1 MAKMASRQTELWVV
15 LFVTFAAATIITV
28 LRLLSRRL
36 KRISLGWDDYFALC
50 GFAISVGW
58 IVIIPYWV
66 NHGLGLHIE
75 DVMAIQNKSLGDA
88 LFQAK
93 LLLFIAELFYAFG
106 LFFAKVSMLS
116 LYWRMFSV
124 TNIRLPIQI
133 LFGCSL
139 VWITFRIF
147 MGIFHCVPVQA
158 FWDSS
163 AGGYC
168 AIEDKKFFFGT
179 TLVHAAIDIAILILP
194 MWQISQLQLPLLQ
207 KAGIMVMFT
216 FGFFICA
223 AAIRLIVAARVFDDH
238 SPDLTWNICDIVI
251 WATVEV
257 NLINVSASLPT
268 IRPACTFIF
277 TCTHPGTRTEAT
289 SGSYPNTE
297 PRSRTKHSIRLD
309 PMTKSSPN
317 DESSSTHQLAD
328 SDDGGGRGSVSDFE
342 SHAIDRLRPSGH
354 KYTSTVTGQGGMG
367 GDSRSNLDGILV
379 KNETTVRVSKH

>member
-1 MAKMASRQTELWVV
+1 MESRQKELWVV

-28 LRLLSRRL
+28 LRLVSRRL
-36 KRISLGWDDYFALC
+36 KRIPLSWDDYFALC

-58 IVIIPYWV
+58 IIIMPYWID
-66 NHGLGLHIE
+66 HGLGLHID
-75 DVMAIQNKSLGDA
+75 DVVAIKDTTLEDA
-88 LFQAK
+88 LFESK

-106 LFFAKVSMLS
+106 LFFAKVSILS
-116 LYWRMFSV
+116 LYWRMFHV

-133 LFGCSL
+133 LFGCSF
-139 VWITFRIF
+139 VWIIFRIF
-147 MGIFHCVPVQA
+147 MGIFHCVPVEA

-194 MWQISQLQLPLLQ
+194 MWQISQLQLPMLQ
-207 KAGIMVMFT
+207 KCGIMIMFT

-223 AAIRLIVAARVFDDH
+223 AAIRLIVAARVFDDK
-238 SPDLTWNICDIVI
+238 SPDVTWNICEIVI

-268 IRPACTFIF
+268 IRPACTYIF
-277 TCTHPGTRTEAT
+277 TCTHPRTRTEAS
-289 SGSYPNTE
+289 SGSYANTDG
-297 PRSRTKHSIRLD
+297 RSRTKRSIRLD
-309 PMTKSSPN
+309 TINKSSPN
-317 DESSSTHQLAD
+317 DESSSTYQLAD

-342 SHAIDRLRPSGH
+342 SHAIDRLRPAGN
-354 KYTSTVTGQGGMG
+354 KFTSTVTGQNAGGS
-367 GDSRSNLDGILV
+367 DSRSNLDGILV
-379 KNETTVRVSKH
+379 KNETVVHVSKRS

>member
-1 MAKMASRQTELWVV
+1 MESRQQELWVV

-28 LRLLSRRL
+28 LRLVSRRL
-36 KRISLGWDDYFALC
+36 KRIPLSWDDYFALC
-50 GFAISVGW
+50 GFAISIGW
-58 IVIIPYWV
+58 IIIIPYWI
-66 NHGLGLHIE
+66 NHGLGLHID
-75 DVMAIQNKSLGDA
+75 DVVATKDTTLEDA
-88 LFQAK
+88 LFEAK

-106 LFFAKVSMLS
+106 LFFAKVSILS
-116 LYWRMFSV
+116 LYWRMFNV

-133 LFGCSL
+133 LFGCSF
-139 VWITFRIF
+139 VWIIFRIF
-147 MGIFHCVPVQA
+147 MGIFHCVPVEA
-158 FWDSS
+158 FWDSN

-207 KAGIMVMFT
+207 KCGIMIMFT

-223 AAIRLIVAARVFDDH
+223 AAIRLIVAARVFDDK
-238 SPDLTWNICDIVI
+238 SPDLTWNICEIVI

-268 IRPACTFIF
+268 IRPACTYIF
-277 TCTHPGTRTEAT
+277 TCTHPRTRTEAS
-289 SGSYPNTE
+289 SGNYPNTDA
-297 PRSRTKHSIRLD
+297 RSRTKRSIRLD
-309 PMTKSSPN
+309 TIDKSSPN

-342 SHAIDRLRPSGH
+342 SHAIDRLRPAGN
-354 KYTSTVTGQGGMG
+354 KFTSTVTGQNASGSN
-367 GDSRSNLDGILV
+367 SRSHFDGILV
-379 KNETTVRVSKH
+379 KNETVVHVSKR